1 MKKSRLLIWA
11 AVLVLCTAC
20 YVLLGKKSSS
30 AETTDSEET
39 DEETVLAV
47 PSDTI
52 TGFSFVVGKNTYSF
66 LKNDDTWNYSG
77 DPNFPADADKIEN
90 LLSAFSEVSASRVL
104 TDVSDLAQYGL
115 EKPANTIH
123 LTDSEGGEYVLHIGN
138 LNSST
143 GDYYAYTS
151 DEKTVY
157 TIDSTIPLDF
167 QIGLYDLAKTE
178 SFPSID
184 STEVSLVEVT
194 SENGLF
200 SAYQDAS
207 SNTGWLLS
215 DGSRVYEGDDS
226 KLLSLLD
233 ELGSISY
240 QSCLEYD
247 CQNPEAY
254 GLDHPIAR
262 IRVRYTEV
270 SANTSVASSE
280 DPSASGENGDAAGG
294 NSEDGENPA
303 AEETTTGD
311 AAGTE
316 VVFLIGIQDE
326 SGRYFIQREGTGEVH
341 TVLASALADFLDVD
355 VTSYRSLALAPLSME
370 QVASLTLTYEGKQ
383 YTFEQQ
389 ETTAQNDGGEDVT
402 SYTCTRNGKTFDAD
416 TYQDFFKTA
425 RGMNAQS
432 YTDAFPDTDAV
443 CVIQFAQTDGSGR
456 TVSYYPYDDNFYLAL
471 VSDDGQDSADAALV
485 NKMDVSTLLAQVQNV
500 IK

>member
-11 AVLVLCTAC
+11 GVLVICIAC
-20 YVLLGKKSSS
+20 YLFLGKKDSSS
-30 AETTDSEET
+30 ENTENEET
-39 DEETVLAV
+39 DTASVLAI
-47 PSDTI
+47 PADTI
-52 TGFSFVVGKNTYSF
+52 TGFSFTAGKNTYSF
-66 LKNDDTWNYSG
+66 LKTDDTWGYSG

-90 LLSAFSEVSASRVL
+90 LLSAFSEVTANRVL
-104 TDVSDLAQYGL
+104 TDVTDLAQYGL
-115 EKPANTIH
+115 DEPANTIH
-123 LTDSEGGEYVLHIGN
+123 LTDSEGSEYVLHIGN

-184 STEVSLVEVT
+184 STEVSMVEIGT
-194 SENGLF
+194 SDALRF
-200 SAYQDAS
+200 LAYKDAS

-215 DGSRVYEGDDS
+215 DGDQAYEGDDS
-226 KLLSLLD
+226 KILSLLD

-254 GLDHPIAR
+254 GLDHPSAR

-270 SANTSVASSE
+270 SASTSTTSSS
-280 DPSASGENGDAAGG
+280 DGSVNGENGDTAGEG
-294 NSEDGENPA
+294 SEEASSDSA
-303 AEETTTGD
+303 D
-311 AAGTE
+311 TE
-316 VVFLIGIQDE
+316 VVFLVGNQDE

-341 TVLASALADFLDVD
+341 TVLASALTDFLDAEPV
-355 VTSYRSLALAPLSME
+355 SYRSLALAPLSME
-370 QVASLTLTYEGKQ
+370 QVASLVLTYEGKE
-383 YTFEQQ
+383 YTFVQQ
-389 ETTAQNDGGEDVT
+389 ETTTQNDNGEDVT
-402 SYTCTRNGKTFDAD
+402 SYTCTRNGKNFDAD

-425 RGMNAQS
+425 RGINAQS
-432 YTDAFPDTDAV
+432 YTDAIPDTDAV
-443 CVIQFAQTDGSGR
+443 CTIHFTRTDGGER
-456 TVSYYPYDDNFYLAL
+456 IVSYYTYDDNFYLAL
-471 VSDDGQDSADAALV
+471 VSDNGQDSGDAALV
-485 NKMDVSTLLAQVQNV
+485 NKMDVSTLLSQVQNV

>member
-1 MKKSRLLIWA
+1 MRKKQLLIWL
-11 AVLVLCTAC
+11 AVLVICTIC
-20 YVLLGKKSSS
+20 YVFLEKKNRS
-30 AETTDSEET
+30 AETTDSEKT

-47 PSDTI
+47 PSDSI
-52 TGFSFVVGKNTYSF
+52 TGFSFTVGKNTYSF
-66 LKNDDTWNYSG
+66 LKTDDTWNYSG
-77 DPNFPADADKIEN
+77 DPNFPADAEKIEN
-90 LLSAFSEVSASRVL
+90 LLAAFSEVSASRVL
-104 TDVSDLAQYGL
+104 TDVSDLNQYGL
-115 EKPANTIH
+115 KEPANTIQ
-123 LTDSEGGEYVLHIGN
+123 LADSDGGEYVLHIGN

-194 SENGLF
+194 SEDGLF

-215 DGSRVYEGDDS
+215 DGERVYEGDDS
-226 KLLSLLD
+226 KLLALLD

-254 GLDHPIAR
+254 GLDHPTAR
-262 IRVRYTEV
+262 IRVRYTEI
-270 SANTSVASSE
+270 SANTVAPSSE
-280 DPSASGENGDAAGG
+280 NISETDENGDT
-294 NSEDGENPA
+294 S
-303 AEETTTGD
+303 
-311 AAGTE
+311 GTE
-316 VVFLIGIQDE
+316 VVFLIGSQDE
-326 SGRYFIQREGTGEVH
+326 SGRYFIQREGAGEVH
-341 TVLASALADFLDVD
+341 TVLASALADFLEVD
-355 VTSYRSLALAPLSME
+355 VNTYRSLALVPLSMD